1 MAGDKNKLSPFALS
15 LSKNLLGL
23 CFLVCGLPAN
33 AEQSKQGWQK
43 AWWLAS
49 QNSQQ
54 SSITWLAGDAKTA
67 PKKVPLGSLWKLF
80 VYNYSIDNGLPDMP
94 YQCRVGKHANV
105 GDEYC
110 CSQDETINRDVAL
123 ARSCGAYF
131 APQRLSIDTKHWQQ
145 YWQKQAPE
153 VAWLH
158 ELSNMQPQTKSSV
171 QEILTALQ
179 SMSASSVAQ
188 TRQALL
194 GRLLLPQ
201 WSEIL
206 PSLGGAYRFKTFTW
220 QHPQFAGA
228 YFGGGAGWLAD
239 GTVFW
244 LGGTGSS
251 KEVLMKAA
259 PILAQQLPVSKH
271 TQHKFDEAC
280 VAVHYFKRYPIDKVT
295 LVGQP
300 KAQLNSGKLRG
311 QYAVKFSNSNAL
323 PINSNGELSLLVSK
337 GKLQI
342 WGKLGLQEYVARVID
357 READASKTQAAKALS
372 IAARSY
378 VFQNARFHQGCWQ
391 IDDDS
396 RTQRVSPN
404 PPSAAAKTV
413 AAMTEDLV
421 LTGSPIYYHQN
432 KSAPNTLNWRLAV
445 QRGEV
450 GDSYLEILHEAYP
463 NASWR
468 LNNQSQQCLRLPQ
481 AEQYIQ
487 QNMKE
492 VQRRASQIAGFEP
505 VKDLKICQLD
515 YGNPYADQQTM
526 SMFVRD
532 WRSENDRITLWHE
545 YLHLALRFHPNGG
558 NEALIEPMARELAQN
573 LAKVTDKKI
582 RRAQ

>member
-1 MAGDKNKLSPFALS
+1 MAGDDIKLSPFAPS
-15 LSKNLLGL
+15 LLKGLLGL
-23 CFLVCGLPAN
+23 YLLVCGLQVY
-33 AEQSKQGWQK
+33 AEQAKQDWQK

-49 QNSQQ
+49 QNPQQ
-54 SSITWLAGDAKTA
+54 ASLVWLAGDAKTA

-80 VYNYSIDNGLPDMP
+80 VYNYSVDNGLPDMP
-94 YQCRVGKHANV
+94 YQCHAGKHAAI

-110 CSQDETINRDVAL
+110 CSQDETVTRNMAL

-131 APQRLSIDTKHWQQ
+131 APKRLSLDAKQWQQ

-158 ELSNMQPQTKSSV
+158 DLNNMQPQTQSSV
-171 QEILTALQ
+171 QAILTAMQ
-179 SMSASSVAQ
+179 NMSANSVAQ
-188 TRQALL
+188 SRQALL
-194 GRLLLPQ
+194 GRLLQPQ
-201 WSEIL
+201 WSGVL

-220 QHPQFAGA
+220 QHPQYTGA

-251 KEVLMKAA
+251 IDVLMKTA
-259 PILAQQLPVSKH
+259 PILAQQLPLSRH

-280 VAVHYFKRYPIDKVT
+280 VAVHYFKRYPIDKISI
-295 LVGQP
+295 VGQP
-300 KAQLNSGKLRG
+300 KLQVNSGILRG
-311 QYAVKFSNSNAL
+311 QYAVKFSNGNVL
-323 PINSNGELSLLVSK
+323 PIESNGELSLLVNE
-337 GKLQI
+337 GKPQI
-342 WGKLGLQEYVARVID
+342 WGKFGLQEYVARVID

-404 PPSAAAKTV
+404 AASAAAKTV
-413 AAMTEDLV
+413 AAVTEDLV

-432 KSAPNTLNWRLAV
+432 KSAPNTLNWQLAV
-445 QRGEV
+445 QSSEL
-450 GDSYLEILHEAYP
+450 GDDYLAILHEAYP

-468 LNNQSQQCLRLPQ
+468 LNNQAQQCQRLPQ
-481 AEQYIQ
+481 AELYMQ
-487 QNMKE
+487 QNMVE

-515 YGNPYADQQTM
+515 YGNPYADQQTT

-545 YLHLALRFHPNGG
+545 YLHLALRYHPNGG

-573 LAKVTDKKI
+573 LVKVTDKKI
-582 RRAQ
+582 MRAQ

>member
-1 MAGDKNKLSPFALS
+1 MWWRF
-15 LSKNLLGL
+15 LLGL
-23 CFLVCGLPAN
+23 SGAIFSLVTH
-33 AEQSKQGWQK
+33 AEQPKKDWK
-43 AWWLAS
+43 NDWWLAS
-49 QNSQQ
+49 QNSQHNTLQ
-54 SSITWLAGDAKTA
+54 WLAGDAKTA
-67 PKKVPLGSLWKLF
+67 PASVPLGSLWKLF
-80 VYNYSIDNGLPDMP
+80 VYHYSIDNGLPDKP
-94 YQCRVGKHANV
+94 YQCHAGKAAAV

-110 CSQDETINRDVAL
+110 CSQDETITRDVAL

-131 APQRLSIDTKHWQQ
+131 APQRLNIDAKKWQQ

-158 ELSNMQPQTKSSV
+158 NLNNMQPQTQSSV
-171 QEILTALQ
+171 QAILTALQ
-179 SMSASSVAQ
+179 ALSPNSVAQ
-188 TRQALL
+188 SRQALL
-194 GRLLLPQ
+194 GRLLQPQ
-201 WSEIL
+201 WSGVL

-220 QHPQFAGA
+220 QHPQYAGA

-251 KEVLMKAA
+251 REVLLKAA
-259 PILAQQLPVSKH
+259 PTLARRLPISEHK
-271 TQHKFDEAC
+271 QHKFDEAC
-280 VAVHYFKRYPIDKVT
+280 VAVHYFKRYPIAKIS

-300 KAQLNSGKLRG
+300 KAQVNSGTLRG
-311 QYAVKFSNSNAL
+311 QYAVKFSNGNAL
-323 PINSNGELSLLVSK
+323 PIQSNGELSLVNSQ
-337 GKLQI
+337 GKPQI
-342 WGKLGLQEYVARVID
+342 WGKLGLQEYVARVVD
-357 READASKTQAAKALS
+357 REAYARQTEAAKALS

-404 PPSAAAKTV
+404 PASAAAKTV
-413 AAMTEDLV
+413 AAMTEDLT

-432 KSAPNTLNWRLAV
+432 QSAANTLNWQAAV
-445 QRGEV
+445 KRGEL
-450 GDSYLEILHEAYP
+450 GDSYLAMLHEAYP

-468 LNNQSQQCLRLPQ
+468 LNGQAQQCQRLPQ
-481 AEQYIQ
+481 AEQYVQ
-487 QNMKE
+487 QNSAE
-492 VQRRASQIAGFEP
+492 IQRSVRNIAGFEP
-505 VKDLKICQLD
+505 VQGLKICQLD
-515 YGNPYADQQTM
+515 YGNPYSDQQTM

-558 NEALIEPMARELAQN
+558 DEDLIESTARQLAQD
-573 LAKVTDKKI
+573 LVKETDRKV